1 MNKVIKNKL
10 AVAMLSA
17 SLFAMTTTAYAAPM
31 NGDHILES
39 NPVNASNDIIAEKI
53 SENPDMHAME
63 LFMSMYLEELEEI
76 RIEVADEKPETA
88 PPVAMAVAKAIAPV
102 TASVKKADTDKKP
115 AAEPSKKPAAK
126 PSKKPVKAASANSG
140 KTITTTSGNTVSYS
154 KMLSMKATAYSS
166 DPAENGGWGPVDYF
180 GNPLKLGTVAVDP
193 NVIPLHSK
201 LYIVGYDAAG
211 LPAGG
216 MMATATDIGGAI
228 KGNKID
234 IFIPGSKQQVSNFGI
249 QNVKVYVLK

>member
-1 MNKVIKNKL
+1 MKKVMKNKL
-10 AVAMLSA
+10 TAVMLSA
-17 SLFAMTTTAYAAPM
+17 SLFAMTTTAFAAPL
-31 NGDHILES
+31 NGDNIIES

-63 LFMSMYLEELEEI
+63 LFMSMYLEELETL
-76 RIEVADEKPETA
+76 RIEAADEKPAEVSAQPAEATVSALTKKTA
-88 PPVAMAVAKAIAPV
+88 EKKLSEAK
-102 TASVKKADTDKKP
+102 S
-115 AAEPSKKPAAK
+115 SKKPAAK
-126 PSKKPVKAASANSG
+126 PNKKPVQAASGSSIETASG
-140 KTITTTSGNTVSYS
+140 KTVSYS
-154 KMLSMKATAYSS
+154 RMLSMKATAYSS

-193 NVIPLHSK
+193 NVIPLNSK

-234 IFIPGSKQQVSNFGI
+234 IFIPGSKQLVSNFGI